1 MSDRMS
7 LKRRREQNKI
17 KKIALER
24 ITILLTRA
32 DAIYKTDQELAL
44 RYGQL
49 ARKIAMKAR
58 VKIPPKWRVRFCR
71 NCKSFLYP
79 GITARVRLKKSS
91 THSRLLYTCLLC
103 NERGKRAKVIKP
115 PSEKKT

>member
-1 MSDRMS
+1 MS

-44 RYGQL
+44 RYGKL

-58 VKIPPKWRVRFCR
+58 VKIPSKWRLRFCR
-71 NCKSFLYP
+71 NCKNFLYP
-79 GITARVRLKKSS
+79 GITARVRLKKS
-91 THSRLLYTCLLC
+91 THSHLLYTCLLC
-103 NERGKRAKVIKP
+103 NEHGKRVKVIK
-115 PSEKKT
+115 SLTEKNA